1 MNSIKGRVVWKFVII
16 IFVVVVLM
24 GGMFTGMTW
33 QYYYGSASHALNQ
46 KADIS
51 VAFYN
56 KYLESSSLLEK
67 ARYILDNSPVNDET
81 RTEILDPYGGLII
94 DSYGFQSKEKL
105 TTPDVKSALKG
116 DTGQWIGINKST
128 GERILALSK
137 PLKKENTVIGVVRYT
152 TSMELIDETV
162 RLIVY
167 ITIGVGIAIIL
178 LAIGGSIIMANQ
190 IVRPIQELTQVA
202 KTLADGNFEVK
213 AIKRQD
219 DEIGHLAETLNYM
232 SSEIQKNDQIK
243 SEFISSISH
252 ELRTPLTSIKGW
264 NETLVSGGM
273 DDKEEISEGLN
284 VISKE
289 TDRLIGLVENLL
301 DFSKLHGDT
310 MTLHYNDLNMNQIVT
325 DIGSQFIP
333 TCTQKQ
339 INLQL
344 QMQEGML
351 LIEGDMNRLKQVFVN
366 LLDNAIKFT
375 PAGGTITIITEQ
387 VDKLVTVQVKD
398 TGIGIPPEKLR
409 YVTDKF
415 YKAGTLHAGSGLG
428 LSISKELT
436 RLHGGKLHIASK
448 WGEGTTVT
456 LEIPAL
462 DLEEL
467 GLEGGMVE

>member
-56 KYLESSSLLEK
+56 KYMEDSSLQEK
-67 ARYILDNSPVNDET
+67 ARYILDNAPDNDET
-81 RTEILDPYGGLII
+81 RTEILDPQGGLII
-94 DSYGFQSKEKL
+94 DSYGFHTEDKI

-116 DTGQWIGINKST
+116 DTGHWIGPNEKT

-137 PLKKENTVIGVVRYT
+137 PLKRENTVIGVIRYT

-162 RLIVY
+162 RLIVFM
-167 ITIGVGIAIIL
+167 TVGVGIAIIL

-202 KTLADGNFEVK
+202 KTLADGNFEVR

-232 SSEIQKNDQIK
+232 SSEILRNDQLK
-243 SEFISSISH
+243 NEFISSISH

-264 NETLVSGGM
+264 NETLVSGEM
-273 DDKEEISEGLN
+273 EDKEEIHEGLN

-310 MTLHYNDLNMNQIVT
+310 MTLHYDDLDMNQIVT
-325 DIGSQFIP
+325 EIGSQFIP
-333 TCTQKQ
+333 ICTRKQ
-339 INLQL
+339 IDLKL
-344 QMQEGML
+344 MMQEGVIW
-351 LIEGDMNRLKQVFVN
+351 IEGDANRLKQVLIN

-375 PAGGTITIITEQ
+375 PIGGTISITTKQEES
-387 VDKLVTVQVKD
+387 VVLVQVQD
-398 TGIGIPPEKLR
+398 TGTGIPPDKLR

-415 YKAGTLHAGSGLG
+415 YKAGTLHPGTGLG

-436 RLHGGKLHIASK
+436 RLHGGLMHITSNLN
-448 WGEGTTVT
+448 EGTTVT
-456 LEIPAL
+456 LEFPAL
-462 DLEEL
+462 DLTTIDFDPPSS
-467 GLEGGMVE
+467 